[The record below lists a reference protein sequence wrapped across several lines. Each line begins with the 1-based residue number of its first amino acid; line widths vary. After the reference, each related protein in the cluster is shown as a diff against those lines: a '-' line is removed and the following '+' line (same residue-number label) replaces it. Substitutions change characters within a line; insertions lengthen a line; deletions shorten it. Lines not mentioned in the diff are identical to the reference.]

1 MKFSPTWQQVA
12 LLTVLL
18 AAVIVVHLVAPLAVS
33 VITSIVSTIVG
44 ALFVNL
50 HPSKPL
56 PYAMPDEPTPPA
68 EAASARV
75 LTLVPPPKDDA
86 S

>member
-1 MKFSPTWQQVA
+1 VKFNPTWQQVA

-18 AAVIVVHLVAPLAVS
+18 ASVIVTHMIAPGAVS
-33 VITSIVSTIVG
+33 AITSIVSTIVG

-50 HPSKPL
+50 KSGPIFTVAKGGL
-56 PYAMPDEPTPPA
+56 IPTPQDNL
-68 EAASARV
+68 V
-75 LTLVPPPKDDA
+75 LPTKDSNGGDE